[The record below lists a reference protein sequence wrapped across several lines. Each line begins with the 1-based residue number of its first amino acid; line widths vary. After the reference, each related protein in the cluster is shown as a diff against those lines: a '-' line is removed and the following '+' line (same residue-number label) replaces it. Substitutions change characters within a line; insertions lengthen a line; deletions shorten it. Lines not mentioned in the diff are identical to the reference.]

1 MPTLHAEE
9 LRNRIAKHIAEDI
22 KQDKAEI
29 CKIID
34 SMIVSMQSEMLTSRS
49 MTYVFT
55 SESFALIRESCRAF
69 AIQLLIKKLRDLHF
83 RTNGETDSI
92 TVTCE

>member
-9 LRNRIAKHIAEDI
+9 LRNRIAKQIADDI

-55 SESFALIRESCRAF
+55 SESFALIRESCRGF